1 MNHAAMTGPVAGAPA
16 RTGLGLFARDAALV
30 LVLFLGMAA
39 VLAFAWVGYLG
50 SDDVTYATGA
60 YGWLRQFPYV
70 GGHGTIR
77 YLITWPIALSF
88 VAFGEGEFQ
97 LVLPTI
103 CYFAALIAVTYL
115 CMARL
120 LDRATAVVAAIL
132 VMTLPLFAVQATTAS
147 ADITELTFIVAS
159 AWLFYI
165 ASTAARPFPLL
176 FASGAA
182 AGLAWL
188 TRETAVALLLFYGL
202 SFLAGYRIK
211 RMHYFVM
218 GAGFFAVWG
227 CELAYLYAMT
237 GNPLYRI
244 FISLHHNSTV
254 TRAVDV
260 AGNLFVHQAINP
272 IVMLLV
278 DQEFAVFF
286 SIAIPAIVLL
296 LAKRVLPGPYAEIAR
311 LWSLLAITWFLFFAV
326 NSSLLPLNPRY
337 VAPTAYGAAIAVA
350 IFLRWLWLER
360 RSGSRAS
367 CFARSSPQISPRS
380 MSRTGTRCSASAR
393 WRISSATASL
403 RADRSRHRASRAA
416 IAGMAAEGAAG
427 RRRRSGARPAVFLQP
442 DPGRLSQP
450 PGQARGRT
458 TVPRRGGVG
467 NRVAEPAAAEACRT
481 HPEGAVARS
490 FRPRGAD
497 APLVPSA
504 SRRDGLSGS
513 RAVAASTGRR
523 IDKNRPSR
531 YSQGL

>member
-1 MNHAAMTGPVAGAPA
+1 MPHAAMTGPVAGAPA
-16 RTGLGLFARDAALV
+16 RTGLGLSARDAALV
-30 LVLFLGMAA
+30 LVLLLGMAA

-97 LVLPTI
+97 LILPTI
-103 CYFAALIAVTYL
+103 GYFAALIAVTYL

-159 AWLFYI
+159 VWLFYV
-165 ASTAARPFPLL
+165 ASTSARPFPLL

-211 RMHYFVM
+211 RAQYFVM

-244 FISLHHNSTV
+244 FISLHHDSTV

-260 AGNLFVHQAINP
+260 AGNLFVHPAINP
-272 IVMLLV
+272 LVMLLV
-278 DQEFAVFF
+278 NQEFAVFF
-286 SIAIPAIVLL
+286 WIAIPVIVLL
-296 LAKRVLPGPYAEIAR
+296 LAKRVLPDPYAEIAR

-360 RSGSRAS
+360 RFRAAAIVFGAIVAAN
-367 CFARSSPQISPRS
+367 FAAIHVENRDYMFGERALADFVGDGG
-380 MSRTGTRCSASAR
+380 RTVRTDPD
-393 WRISSATASL
+393 TA
-403 RADRSRHRASRAA
+403 HRALQLLEWQGTEQRVVAGAPAPGQLYLYNPIRAGFPSRLVKPEDAPRYRPVAA
-416 IAGMAAEGAAG
+416 WEIVWQSQPRPKLAG
-427 RRRRSGARPAVFLQP
+427 RVLKALGLDRFV
-442 DPGRLSQP
+442 
-450 PGQARGRT
+450 
-458 TVPRRGGVG
+458 
-467 NRVAEPAAAEACRT
+467 
-481 HPEGAVARS
+481 PEGLMRRLYLPHPGVTVYRV
-490 FRPRGAD
+490 P
-497 APLVPSA
+497 AP
-504 SRRDGLSGS
+504 
-513 RAVAASTGRR
+513 
-523 IDKNRPSR
+523 
-531 YSQGL
+531 